1 MAHGLSSLIAPSSL
15 KSHHSVSS
23 NDRVIWDS
31 AYNEEYHG
39 VKSRP
44 TWEII
49 TESQFMQL
57 NEGVEALPSM
67 TIATI
72 KCN

>member
-1 MAHGLSSLIAPSSL
+1 M
-15 KSHHSVSS
+15 SS